1 MHDNKKKNYQKL
13 VSRMLSKG
21 AKQAITER
29 NANDYDY
36 INNA

>member
-1 MHDNKKKNYQKL
+1 MHDNKKNYQKL

-29 NANDYDY
+29 NANGL
-36 INNA
+36 